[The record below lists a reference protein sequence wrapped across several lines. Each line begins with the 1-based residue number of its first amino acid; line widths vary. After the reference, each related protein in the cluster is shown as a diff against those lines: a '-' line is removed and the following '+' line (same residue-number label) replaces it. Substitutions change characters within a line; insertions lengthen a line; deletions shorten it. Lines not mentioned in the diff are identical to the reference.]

1 MPILPAPARVPRGD
15 PVGDA
20 GEQFVGRGQQLGAFA
35 GTFGRQRGVAAGD
48 QPFAGVVGV
57 ADLGQVLG
65 VEQAHL
71 QRPVVGGECGD
82 CGCAQRGD
90 PAEIGCGVRIVVEFA
105 QRLDARGGD
114 HAAIAHQ
121 HQPRD
126 AQRVADDGDDLGE
139 RVRVGGVAGKH
150 PHRDRAS
157 GRVGEHPVLDL
168 LAALLAVAGVAA
180 RGQLAAPPGHPR
192 AGQVE
197 QRHPARIHL
206 RGKVFGRELALD
218 RLLAVGQPVHRGI
231 DLVGARAGHAQIHPE
246 GGVGPP
252 GQRGQF
258 RARTQHPR
266 DDQREGDVARPA
278 RRPQQ
283 CGQAQRVRHR
293 RDGGHVPVRQRPGDR
308 DRLSHREKPRA
319 FQGRLDR
326 VDRLR
331 RQHRQ
336 VGHGLVAHRG
346 AVAVGA
352 PQVGRRVLAAPA
364 LLVHVRLPNSDYVNS
379 ALFTRH
385 SQHAIGY
392 RRIQ

>member
-1 MPILPAPARVPRGD
+1 MPILPAPARVPRATRSAT
-15 PVGDA
+15 PASSLSVA
-20 GEQFVGRGQQLGAFA
+20 ASSSEPFAGAF
-35 GTFGRQRGVAAGD
+35 GRECGVAAGD
-48 QPFAGVVGV
+48 QPFPGVVGV

-71 QRPVVGGECGD
+71 QRPVVGGEFGD
-82 CGCAQRGD
+82 CGCTQRGD
-90 PAEIGCGVRIVVEFA
+90 PSEIGCGVRIVVEFA

-150 PHRDRAS
+150 AHRDRAS
-157 GRVGEHPVLDL
+157 RRVGEHPVLDL

-180 RGQLAAPPGHPR
+180 RGQLAAPSGHPR

-197 QRHPARIHL
+197 QRHPTRIHL
-206 RGKVFGRELALD
+206 QGKVFGRELALD
-218 RLLAVGQPVHRGI
+218 RVLPVGQPVHRGI
-231 DLVGARAGHAQIHPE
+231 DLVGARVGHAQIHPE

-252 GQRGQF
+252 GQRGQL
-258 RARTQHPR
+258 RTGSDHPR
-266 DDQREGDVARPA
+266 DDQRQGDVAFPA

-283 CGQAQRVRHR
+283 RGQAQRVRHR

-319 FQGRLDR
+319 LQGRLDR

-331 RQHRQ
+331 RQRRQ
-336 VGHGLVAHRG
+336 VRHGLVAHRG

-385 SQHAIGY
+385 SQNHKGF
-392 RRIQ
+392 